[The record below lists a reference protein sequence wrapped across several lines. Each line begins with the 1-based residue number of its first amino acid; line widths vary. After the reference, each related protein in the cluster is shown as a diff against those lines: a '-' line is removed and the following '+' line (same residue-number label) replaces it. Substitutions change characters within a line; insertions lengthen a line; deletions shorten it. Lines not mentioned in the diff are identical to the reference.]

1 MKYGAWSLPS
11 GMAVIATGG
20 SEGRLRAN
28 LGAWV
33 SGTLGTQEVILATAA
48 AKQ

>member
-20 SEGRLRAN
+20 RQLADLPVEMRTRA
-28 LGAWV
+28 GP
-33 SGTLGTQEVILATAA
+33 GEIP
-48 AKQ
+48 K